1 MLNKNDLDVI
11 IGLFPE
17 KDQSEEQNRVYKKVE
32 LLHEQM
38 ELQEEFQNRS
48 LELRKRMD
56 EVNK

>member
-32 LLHEQM
+32 LLYEQM